1 MSAAQRTPIYGPEP
15 WLTVG
20 GVAWSHWDLW
30 FCVLACLDHDG
41 DLAALA
47 EAIADERRLLGGSDT
62 ERKLSHLDALVA
74 RLRAAGLH
82 AESLATRADDQ
93 PALRAK
99 ARTKVLKQGLYP
111 RDLTDAM
118 SSTPGERL
126 YQRALRGR
134 WSRFPASPQPWYDRM
149 VHQLGERWLHKSAT
163 FRLERGI
170 EKVRDRNDHATAS
183 DPAQRLAARRA
194 LVTYLYET
202 MERCDDS
209 YGVLGLLGQDAL
221 ITYAKLPHGP
231 TGIVAEDWC
240 EDLCELVTWE
250 RYGLLLGHETSV
262 FTNVH
267 GALAEHAE
275 EFLFAVADDLCAHRL
290 RYEADEARRNVAHL
304 HIARTRLTRFAAVAA
319 ALGSD
324 HWHPVVA
331 MAEAALARGRP
342 DVARAT
348 FAAADQPGMHQEYL
362 RRRSIELTGAPPT
375 GSEIDPSPG
384 RVRG

>member
-1 MSAAQRTPIYGPEP
+1 MSAATRTPIYGPEP
-15 WLTVG
+15 WLKVG

-30 FCVLACLDHDG
+30 FCVVACLDHDG

-47 EAIADERRLLGGSDT
+47 DAIHERGPLGGSDA
-62 ERKLSHLDALVA
+62 ERKLSHLDDLAA
-74 RLRAAGLH
+74 RLRAEALR

-118 SSTPGERL
+118 SSTPRERL
-126 YQRALRGR
+126 HQRALRGR

-149 VHQLGERWLHKSAT
+149 VHQLGERWLHKNAT
-163 FRLERGI
+163 YRLGRRI
-170 EKVRDRNDHATAS
+170 EEVRDRNDRATAS
-183 DPAQRLAARRA
+183 DPAQRLAAARA

-209 YGVLGLLGQDAL
+209 YGVLGRLGHEAL
-221 ITYAKLPHGP
+221 IAYAKLPHGP
-231 TGIVAEDWC
+231 TGMVAEDWC

-262 FTNVH
+262 FANVH

-275 EFLFAVADDLCAHRL
+275 EFLLAVADDLRAHRL
-290 RYEADEARRNVAHL
+290 RHEADETQRNIAHL
-304 HIARTRLTRFAAVAA
+304 HIAQGPLTRFAAVAA

-324 HWHPVVA
+324 HWQPVVA
-331 MAEAALARGRP
+331 MAQAALARGRT

-348 FAAADQPGMHQEYL
+348 FAAADQPGMHREYL
-362 RRRSIELTGAPPT
+362 RRRSIELMGAPPT
-375 GSEIDPSPG
+375 GE
-384 RVRG
+384 